1 MALGW
6 IFSSS
11 VFLNNSVK
19 VVSHAFDLEKDQSV
33 AEESSV
39 SRIPTY
45 KYVRF
50 ITIGD
55 ILDDRIDHRFYIQ
68 IKFRILF
75 LV

>member
-39 SRIPTY
+39 SSIFTY
-45 KYVRF
+45 KCLGF
-50 ITIGD
+50 ITIED
-55 ILDDRIDHRFYIQ
+55 ILDDRIDHRFYI
-68 IKFRILF
+68 
-75 LV
+75 